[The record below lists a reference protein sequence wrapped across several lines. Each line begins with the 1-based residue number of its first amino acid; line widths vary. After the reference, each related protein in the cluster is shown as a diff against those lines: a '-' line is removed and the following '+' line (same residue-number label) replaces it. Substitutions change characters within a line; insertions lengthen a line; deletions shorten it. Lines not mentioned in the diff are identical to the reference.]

1 MLVIMKDWK
10 AIAKAGGFA
19 IPPADM
25 DRIVDPLSTLETA
38 FRPLVKDL
46 PVDLEPATVY
56 RAEDGE

>member
-1 MLVIMKDWK
+1 MKDWK
-10 AIAKAGGFA
+10 GIAKASGFE

-25 DRIVDPLSTLETA
+25 DRIADPLTALEAT

-46 PVDLEPATVY
+46 TVDIEPATVY